1 MVFLISVRYYIPIT
15 ILFHF
20 SFFLIRHADGLV
32 TCLRVFLLRE
42 IMVLRHWKE
51 DDNLQRENGRL
62 FSRRDIAM
70 LLIPLIVEQLF
81 TALMGTADTMM
92 VARVGDAAV
101 SGVSLVDS
109 INNLVLM
116 MMTAL
121 ATGGTITCA
130 QYLGARDQKGANGAA
145 RQVLLSVTVISLLCC
160 VICVVLRQPILNLV
174 FGSVEADVMDAAR
187 IYFLV
192 TSLSYPF
199 MGIYDVSAALYRA
212 SGNSRLPMIVSAVGN
227 LLNIVGNAVFM
238 FVFHWGV
245 FGAAFSTML
254 SRALQCVVILWFHR
268 RPGQTIVLNHYAEIR
283 PDFREIR
290 TILRIG
296 IPTGVENGMFQFGKL
311 VIQSTIATLPTSQI
325 AAQAVINTLEYFTSM
340 PSMAVGLGLVTVAG
354 QCMGAG
360 RPQEARRYSLE
371 FTGISELLVLG
382 TGVLIFLSVDTVS
395 RLSGLSAES
404 AAIVHQMMV
413 LITLVKPF
421 IWPLAF
427 TLPNGMRAAGDVKFS
442 MLVSAGSM
450 WVFRVALC
458 MILIR
463 GFGFGVLGVWV
474 AMFVDW
480 FDRDIWYLGR
490 FLSGKWMEKKVIA

>member
-1 MVFLISVRYYIPIT
+1 
-15 ILFHF
+15 
-20 SFFLIRHADGLV
+20 
-32 TCLRVFLLRE
+32 
-42 IMVLRHWKE
+42 
-51 DDNLQRENGRL
+51 
-62 FSRRDIAM
+62 M
-70 LLIPLIVEQLF
+70 LLIPLIIEQLF

-130 QYLGARDQKGANGAA
+130 QYLGAQDGEGANRAA

-160 VICVVLRQPILNLV
+160 GICVGLRSAILRLV
-174 FGSVEADVMDAAR
+174 FGSVEQDVMDAAK
-187 IYFLV
+187 IYFLI
-192 TSLSYPF
+192 TALSYPF
-199 MGIYDVSAALYRA
+199 MGVYDASAALYRA
-212 SGNSRLPMIVSAVGN
+212 TGNSKLPMIVSAVGN
-227 LLNIVGNAVFM
+227 LLNIAGNAVFM
-238 FVFHWGV
+238 FVFRWGV
-245 FGAAFSTML
+245 MGAALSTML
-254 SRALQCVVILWFHR
+254 SRALQCVAILWFHH
-268 RPGQTIVLNHYAEIR
+268 RPGQVIVLNHYASIR
-283 PDFREIR
+283 PDFGLIR

-311 VIQSTIATLPTSQI
+311 VIQSTVATLPTSEI
-325 AAQAVINTLEYFTSM
+325 AAQAVVNTLEYFTSM

-360 RPQEARRYSLE
+360 RPKEARRYSLE

-382 TGVLIFLSVDTVS
+382 TGVLIFFSVDTVS
-395 RLSGLSAES
+395 RLSGLSSDS
-404 AAIVHQMMV
+404 AQIVHRMMV

-427 TLPNGMRAAGDVKFS
+427 TLPNGMRAAGDVKYS
-442 MLVSAGSM
+442 MIVSAASM

-463 GFGFGVLGVWV
+463 GFGFGVLGVWI

-480 FDRDIWYLGR
+480 FDRDIWYVAR
-490 FLSGKWMEKKVIA
+490 FIGGKWMNQKVLS

>member
-1 MVFLISVRYYIPIT
+1 MAQTAR
-15 ILFHF
+15 
-20 SFFLIRHADGLV
+20 
-32 TCLRVFLLRE
+32 
-42 IMVLRHWKE
+42 KE
-51 DDNLQRENGRL
+51 DDIVLQENGRL
-62 FSRRDIAM
+62 FSRKDLAM

-121 ATGGTITCA
+121 ATGGTIACA
-130 QYLGARDQKGANGAA
+130 QYLGAQDREGANRSA

-160 VICVVLRQPILNLV
+160 VVCVVLRNPILHLV

-192 TSLSYPF
+192 TALSYPF
-199 MGIYDVSAALYRA
+199 MGIYDASAAMYRA
-212 SGNSRLPMIVSAVGN
+212 TGNSRLPMIVSAVGN
-227 LLNIVGNAVFM
+227 LLNIAGNAVFM

-254 SRALQCVVILWFHR
+254 SRALQCVAILWFHH
-268 RPGQTIVLNHYAEIR
+268 RPGQVIVLNHYASIR
-283 PDFREIR
+283 PDFKLIR

-311 VIQSTIATLPTSQI
+311 VIQSTVATLPTSEI
-325 AAQAVINTLEYFTSM
+325 AAQAVVNTLEYFTSM

-360 RPQEARRYSLE
+360 RPQEAKRYSLE
-371 FTGISELLVLG
+371 LTGISELLVIG
-382 TGVLIFLSVDTVS
+382 TGILIFFSVDTVS
-395 RLSGLSAES
+395 RLSGLSPES
-404 AAIVHQMMV
+404 AQIVHRMMV

-427 TLPNGMRAAGDVKFS
+427 TLPNGMRAAGDVKYS
-442 MLVSAGSM
+442 MIVSAASM

-463 GFGFGVLGVWV
+463 GFGFGVLGVWI

-480 FDRDIWYLGR
+480 FDRDLWYVGR
-490 FLSGKWMEKKVIA
+490 FISGKWMEKKVLEDR

>member
-1 MVFLISVRYYIPIT
+1 ML
-15 ILFHF
+15 
-20 SFFLIRHADGLV
+20 
-32 TCLRVFLLRE
+32 
-42 IMVLRHWKE
+42 K
-51 DDNLQRENGRL
+51 ENGRL
-62 FSRRDIAM
+62 FSRRDIAA
-70 LLIPLIVEQLF
+70 LLIPLIIEQLF

-109 INNLVLM
+109 INNLILM

-130 QYLGARDQKGANGAA
+130 QYLGAQEKKSANQAA
-145 RQVLLSVTVISLLCC
+145 RQVLLAVSLLCGALC
-160 VICVVLRQPILNLV
+160 VALRWPILHLV
-174 FGSVEADVMDAAR
+174 FGSVEQDVMDAAG
-187 IYFLV
+187 IYFLI
-192 TSLSYPF
+192 TAISYPF
-199 MGIYDVSAALYRA
+199 MGVYDASAALYRA
-212 SGNSRLPMIVSAVGN
+212 TGNSKLPMIVSAVGN
-227 LLNIVGNAVFM
+227 LLNIAGNAVFM

-245 FGAAFSTML
+245 AGAALSTML
-254 SRALQCVVILWFHR
+254 SRALQCVAILWFHH
-268 RPGQTIVLNHYAEIR
+268 RPGQVIVLDRYLQIR
-283 PDFREIR
+283 PDFKLIR

-296 IPTGVENGMFQFGKL
+296 VPTGVENGMFQFGKL
-311 VIQSTIATLPTSQI
+311 VIQSTVATLPTSEI

-360 RPQEARRYSLE
+360 RLQEAKRYSLV
-371 FTGISELLVLG
+371 FTGISEGLVLA
-382 TGVLIFLSVDTVS
+382 TGALIFLSVDTVS
-395 RLSGLSAES
+395 KLSGLSADS
-404 AAIVHQMMV
+404 AAIVHRMMV

-442 MLVSAGSM
+442 MIVSAASM

-463 GFGFGVLGVWV
+463 GFGFGVLGVWI

-480 FDRDIWYLGR
+480 FDRDIWYVGR
-490 FLSGKWMEKKVIA
+490 FLSGKWAEKKVLDS

>member
-1 MVFLISVRYYIPIT
+1 
-15 ILFHF
+15 
-20 SFFLIRHADGLV
+20 
-32 TCLRVFLLRE
+32 
-42 IMVLRHWKE
+42 
-51 DDNLQRENGRL
+51 
-62 FSRRDIAM
+62 M
-70 LLIPLIVEQLF
+70 LLIPLIIEQLF

-130 QYLGARDQKGANGAA
+130 QYLGAQDGEGANRAA

-160 VICVVLRQPILNLV
+160 GICVGLRSAILRLV
-174 FGSVEADVMDAAR
+174 FGSVEQDVMDAAK
-187 IYFLV
+187 IYFLI
-192 TSLSYPF
+192 TALSYPF
-199 MGIYDVSAALYRA
+199 MGIYDASAALYRA
-212 SGNSRLPMIVSAVGN
+212 TGNSKLPMIVSAAGN

-245 FGAAFSTML
+245 MGAALSTML
-254 SRALQCVVILWFHR
+254 SRGLQCVAILWFHH
-268 RPGQTIVLNHYAEIR
+268 RPGQVIVLNHYASIR
-283 PDFREIR
+283 PDFGLIR

-311 VIQSTIATLPTSQI
+311 VIQSTVATLPTSEI
-325 AAQAVINTLEYFTSM
+325 AAQAVVNTLEYFTSM

-360 RPQEARRYSLE
+360 RPKEARRYSLE

-382 TGVLIFLSVDTVS
+382 TGVLIFFSVDTVS
-395 RLSGLSAES
+395 RLSGLSSDS
-404 AAIVHQMMV
+404 AQIVHRMMV

-427 TLPNGMRAAGDVKFS
+427 TLPNGMRAAGDVKYS
-442 MLVSAGSM
+442 MIVSAASM

-463 GFGFGVLGVWV
+463 GFGFGVLGVWI

-480 FDRDIWYLGR
+480 FDRDIWYVAR
-490 FLSGKWMEKKVIA
+490 FIGGKWMNQKVLS

>member
-1 MVFLISVRYYIPIT
+1 
-15 ILFHF
+15 
-20 SFFLIRHADGLV
+20 
-32 TCLRVFLLRE
+32 
-42 IMVLRHWKE
+42 
-51 DDNLQRENGRL
+51 
-62 FSRRDIAM
+62 M
-70 LLIPLIVEQLF
+70 LLIPLIIEQLF

-130 QYLGARDQKGANGAA
+130 QYLGAQDGEGANRAA

-160 VICVVLRQPILNLV
+160 GICVGLRSAILRLV
-174 FGSVEADVMDAAR
+174 FGSVEQDVMDAAK
-187 IYFLV
+187 IYFLI
-192 TSLSYPF
+192 TALSYPF
-199 MGIYDVSAALYRA
+199 MGIYDASAALYRA
-212 SGNSRLPMIVSAVGN
+212 TGNSKLPMIVSAVGN

-245 FGAAFSTML
+245 MGAALSTML
-254 SRALQCVVILWFHR
+254 SRGLQCVAILWFHH
-268 RPGQTIVLNHYAEIR
+268 RPGQVIVLNHYASIR
-283 PDFREIR
+283 PDFSLIR

-311 VIQSTIATLPTSQI
+311 VIQSTVATLPTSEI
-325 AAQAVINTLEYFTSM
+325 AAQAVVNTLEYFTSM

-360 RPQEARRYSLE
+360 RPKEARRYSLE

-382 TGVLIFLSVDTVS
+382 TGVLIFFSVDTVS
-395 RLSGLSAES
+395 RLSGLSSDS
-404 AAIVHQMMV
+404 AQIVHRMMV

-427 TLPNGMRAAGDVKFS
+427 TLPNGMRAAGDVKYS
-442 MLVSAGSM
+442 MIVSAASM

-463 GFGFGVLGVWV
+463 GFGFGVLGVWI

-480 FDRDIWYLGR
+480 FDRDIWYVAR
-490 FLSGKWMEKKVIA
+490 FIGGKWMNQKVLS

>member
-1 MVFLISVRYYIPIT
+1 
-15 ILFHF
+15 
-20 SFFLIRHADGLV
+20 
-32 TCLRVFLLRE
+32 
-42 IMVLRHWKE
+42 
-51 DDNLQRENGRL
+51 
-62 FSRRDIAM
+62 M
-70 LLIPLIVEQLF
+70 LLIPLIIEQLF

-109 INNLVLM
+109 INNLELM

-130 QYLGARDQKGANGAA
+130 QYLGAQDGEGANRAA

-160 VICVVLRQPILNLV
+160 GVCVGLRSAILRLV
-174 FGSVEADVMDAAR
+174 FGSVEQDVMDAAK
-187 IYFLV
+187 IYFLI
-192 TSLSYPF
+192 TALSYPF
-199 MGIYDVSAALYRA
+199 MGVYDASAALYRA
-212 SGNSRLPMIVSAVGN
+212 TGNSKLPMIVSAVGN
-227 LLNIVGNAVFM
+227 LLNIAGNAVFM
-238 FVFHWGV
+238 FVFRWGV
-245 FGAAFSTML
+245 MGAALSTML
-254 SRALQCVVILWFHR
+254 SRALQCVAILWFHH
-268 RPGQTIVLNHYAEIR
+268 RPGQVIVLNHYASIR
-283 PDFREIR
+283 PDFGLIR

-311 VIQSTIATLPTSQI
+311 VIQSTVATLPTSEI
-325 AAQAVINTLEYFTSM
+325 AAQAVVNTLEYFTSM

-360 RPQEARRYSLE
+360 RPKEARRYSLE

-395 RLSGLSAES
+395 RLSGLSSDS
-404 AAIVHQMMV
+404 AQIVHRMMV

-427 TLPNGMRAAGDVKFS
+427 TLPNGMRAAGDVKYS
-442 MLVSAGSM
+442 MIVSAASM

-463 GFGFGVLGVWV
+463 GFGFGVLGVWI

-480 FDRDIWYLGR
+480 FDRDIWYVAR
-490 FLSGKWMEKKVIA
+490 FLGGKWMNQKVLS